1 MPSHFMVL
9 LSGKDIVDQSPKH
22 THPGQETLL
31 ARIKRGL
38 VAGTSGAG
46 SPPNQDSA
54 SPPLVKG
61 WSDTLTTISTGVV
74 AIATLATWLFGGARA
89 FPQWLSYLLTLFVLV
104 AVYKY
109 SESHVRRLVRF
120 LSLRHYVRQQRFRLV
135 DMIQGFIDL
144 ISAKLDDSVTSAHWK
159 IAGRNG
165 QPIVDTDI
173 FGFPE
178 RLLSNILLRLSDAG
192 PRISIAEFKGVL
204 GDMGMLIEFCSRFYF
219 RKPVE
224 ENRLGEVH
232 PDDRKSLEFARE
244 NFADFVRRF
253 QAFDDEVRLRIG
265 SPTRARLE
273 IPKPL

>member
-1 MPSHFMVL
+1 MPSHFIAP
-9 LSGKDIVDQSPKH
+9 LSGNLIVDQSSQQI
-22 THPGQETLL
+22 HPGQETLL
-31 ARIKRGL
+31 ARIKRAL
-38 VAGTSGAG
+38 VSGTSGAG
-46 SPPNQDSA
+46 APPESGA

-74 AIATLATWLFGGARA
+74 AIATLATWLFGGTRA
-89 FPQWLSYLLTLFVLV
+89 FPQWLSYLLALFVLV

-109 SESHVRRLVRF
+109 SESHFRRLVRF
-120 LSLRHYVRQQRFRLV
+120 LSLRHYVRQQRFKLV
-135 DMIQGFIDL
+135 DMIQGCNDL
-144 ISAKLDDSVTSAHWK
+144 ISTKLDDSVTSAHWK

-165 QPIVDTDI
+165 RPVVDTDI

-204 GDMGMLIEFCSRFYF
+204 GDMGMLVEFCSRFYF

-232 PDDRKSLEFARE
+232 PDDRRSLEFARE
-244 NFADFVRRF
+244 NFADFIRRF
-253 QAFDDEVRLRIG
+253 QAFDDEVRLRMG